1 MAVVVIEPANPL
13 VDWSEAEVHLRL
25 DNDDNE
31 QPYVEALIAAAQQW
45 IDGPGGWLGRAVGQ
59 QTLEW
64 SGDCLPDRLPYAPV
78 RSLVSVTVDGD
89 AVEGGSVTADGRLT
103 LPDCHSRGATVVRY
117 VAGYAKPPAP
127 IKQAMLLLIGQWYL
141 HRENIAVGQTVAEL
155 PMAVEALLS
164 PYRVWSV

>member
-45 IDGPGGWLGRAVGQ
+45 IDGPGGWLGRAVGL

-103 LPDCHSRGATVVRY
+103 LPDGHSRGATVVRY
-117 VAGYAKPPAP
+117 VAGYEKPPAP
-127 IKQAMLLLIGQWYL
+127 IKQAMLLLIGQWYM

>member
-1 MAVVVIEPANPL
+1 MTVVVIDVPEPIVTWA
-13 VDWSEAEVHLRL
+13 EADAHLRL
-25 DNDDNE
+25 DGDTTE
-31 QPYVEALIAAAQQW
+31 RPYVEALIAAAQQW

-64 SGDCLPDRLPYAPV
+64 SGDCLPCRLPYAPV
-78 RSLVSVTVDGD
+78 RSLLSVTVNGD
-89 AVEGGSVTADGRLT
+89 AVAGGSVTADGRLT
-103 LPDCHSRGATVVRY
+103 LPNGGSRGPVVVRY
-117 VAGYAKPPAP
+117 AAGYEVTPAP
-127 IKQAMLLLIGQWYL
+127 IKQAILLLIGQWYM